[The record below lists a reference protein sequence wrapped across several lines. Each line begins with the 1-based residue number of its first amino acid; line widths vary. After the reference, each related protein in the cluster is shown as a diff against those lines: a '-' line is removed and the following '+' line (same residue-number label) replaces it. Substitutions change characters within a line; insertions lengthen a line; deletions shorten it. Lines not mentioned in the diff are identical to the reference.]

1 MTTRTPRISRRDAIA
16 IGAAVAATLVAA
28 AALIAVGHG
37 PVEILRNAFGIAQKT
52 GTKEVDRVLN
62 GIGDLATPL
71 LIIFAAAT
79 PIALI
84 GGGAALAFG
93 SRRGMQIIAAVM
105 GGLAVAALATGIVS

>member
-1 MTTRTPRISRRDAIA
+1 MTTHTPSISRRVAIA
-16 IGAAVAATLVAA
+16 ITAAAATLVAA
-28 AALIAVGHG
+28 VTAIALGHDTAAIM
-37 PVEILRNAFGIAQKT
+37 RNAFGIAEKT

-93 SRRGMQIIAAVM
+93 SRRGMQIIGAVM

>member
-1 MTTRTPRISRRDAIA
+1 MTTHTQRSCRRAPVA
-16 IGAAVAATLVAA
+16 LVGAAVAVVVAVTA
-28 AALIAVGHG
+28 MAVGEDG
-37 PVEILRNAFGIAQKT
+37 VAIMRNAFGIAEKT
-52 GTKEVDRVLN
+52 GTKEVDRVLS
-62 GIGDLATPL
+62 GISDLASPL

>member
-1 MTTRTPRISRRDAIA
+1 MTTHSQRSSRHAPIA
-16 IGAAVAATLVAA
+16 LVGAAVAVVVAA
-28 AALIAVGHG
+28 TAVAFGQDG
-37 PVEILRNAFGIAQKT
+37 VAIMRNAFGIAEKT

-62 GIGDLATPL
+62 GISDLASPL

-93 SRRGMQIIAAVM
+93 SRRGMQIIGAVM
-105 GGLAVAALATGIVS
+105 GGVAVAALATGIVS